1 MVGLGEMAAEAG
13 GDAVKSH
20 ASGLRADREPMAD
33 RLPPMARLHHLHQ
46 VPFRGGETPENLR
59 PLVGRIDR
67 IGEIA
72 GLSQHTDGLVAP
84 VQPGTA

>member
-1 MVGLGEMAAEAG
+1 MAAEAG

-20 ASGLRADREPMAD
+20 ASGLRADRQPMPD
-33 RLPPMARLHHLHQ
+33 RLPTMARLNHLHQ

-67 IGEIA
+67 IREIG
-72 GLSQHTDGLVAP
+72 GLSQHTDGLIGA